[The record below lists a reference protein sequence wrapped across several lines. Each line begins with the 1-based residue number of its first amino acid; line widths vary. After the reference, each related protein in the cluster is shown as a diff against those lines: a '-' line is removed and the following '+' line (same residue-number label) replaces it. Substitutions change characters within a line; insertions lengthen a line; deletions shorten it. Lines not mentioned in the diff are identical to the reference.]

1 MEETWMDVWRKPASL
16 VTALLTVVISVSLAT
31 WISRSLTGPLEAR
44 LVRVETQTAEAKE
57 KLRTAERQLLASQQS
72 LEQLMR
78 DQRTHSD
85 NDAAQQAATESA
97 LRDIRAEVKMLR
109 QAVFTMRPASRSPR
123 R

>member
-1 MEETWMDVWRKPASL
+1 MEETWMDVLRKPGSL
-16 VTALLTVVISVSLAT
+16 VTAVLTVVISVSLAT
-31 WISRSLTGPLEAR
+31 WISRSLTGTLEAR